1 MSAVLLFDGVCNL
14 CSGTVQFVIA
24 HDPNGYFQFA
34 SQQSEAG
41 QALMREHGIAIP
53 EGDPLS
59 LVLVEDGKVYQR
71 STGALRLCRKLSFP
85 FKLGWVFIIT
95 PRFVRDFVYDVIA
108 KHRYAW
114 FGKNDVCMVPT
125 PELRARFLG

>member
-24 HDPNGYFQFA
+24 HDETGYFKFA
-34 SQQSEAG
+34 SQQSDAG

-59 LVLVEDGKVYQR
+59 LVLVEDGKVYEK
-71 STGALRLCRKLSFP
+71 STGALRVARKLSFP
-85 FKLGWVFIIT
+85 FKLGWVFIVT
-95 PRFVRDFVYDVIA
+95 PRFIRDFVYDVIA

-114 FGKNDVCMVPT
+114 FGKKDVCMVPT
-125 PELRARFLG
+125 PELRARFL

>member
-1 MSAVLLFDGVCNL
+1 MTAVLLFDGVCNL

-24 HDPNGYFQFA
+24 HDKADYFKFA

-41 QALMREHGIAIP
+41 ETLMREHGITIP

-59 LVLVEDGKVYQR
+59 LILVEDGKVYER
-71 STGALRLCRKLSFP
+71 STGALRIARHLSFP
-85 FKLGWVFIIT
+85 FNLGWVFIVT
-95 PRFVRDFVYDVIA
+95 PRFIRDFVYNVIA

-114 FGKNDVCMVPT
+114 FGKKDVCMVPT
-125 PELRARFLG
+125 PELRARFL

>member
-1 MSAVLLFDGVCNL
+1 MTAVLLFDGVCNL
-14 CSGTVQFVIA
+14 CSSTVQFVIA
-24 HDPNGYFQFA
+24 HDKTDYFKFA

-41 QALMREHGIAIP
+41 EALMKEHGITIP

-59 LVLVEDGKVYQR
+59 LILIEDGKVYER
-71 STGALRLCRKLSFP
+71 STGALHIARHLAFP

-95 PRFVRDFVYDVIA
+95 PRFIRDWIYNVIA

-114 FGKNDVCMVPT
+114 FGKKDVCMVPT
-125 PELRARFLG
+125 PELRARFL